1 MTKKRKAGSSSK
13 PKQSYPLPK
22 PGPVTLKQFLDGQR
36 KINGSFYEVL
46 DEVMKVLKANNLT
59 ANNLKASKSSKAA
72 NSLNQVSK
80 LVDAVPHVDPPGCVS
95 PGGTG

>member
-1 MTKKRKAGSSSK
+1 MVKKRKASSSSKRKSGSPNK

-46 DEVMKVLKANNLT
+46 DEVMKVLKANNQSQEP
-59 ANNLKASKSSKAA
+59 NNLDK
-72 NSLNQVSK
+72 VSN
-80 LVDAVPHVDPPGCVS
+80 LVDAVPHVDPPGCIS
-95 PGGTG
+95 PGGGG